1 MWGEIVKLFDNE
13 RKKLEYCIIKNKKY
27 FFTFTSTDS
36 DVMISLDDKL
46 DNNIGYIRINWIN
59 DKDCASVFMF
69 VVKPEFRRNRIATK
83 LFEKAVQEL
92 KNNTLIKCISVI
104 PNSTSS
110 DTDVILTDGELYSF
124 YKSLGFENIS
134 NNSKKMVYYLEKQ

>member
-1 MWGEIVKLFDNE
+1 MNIFNFKS
-13 RKKLEYCIIKNKKY
+13 KKREFLTLKNKKY

-69 VVKPEFRRNRIATK
+69 VVKHEFRRNRIATK

-110 DTDVILTDGELYSF
+110 DTDSILTDGELYSF

-134 NNSKKMVYYLEKQ
+134 DNSKKMVYYLEKQ

>member
-1 MWGEIVKLFDNE
+1 MNIFNFKS
-13 RKKLEYCIIKNKKY
+13 KKREFLTLKNKKY

-110 DTDVILTDGELYSF
+110 DTDSILTDGELYSF

-134 NNSKKMVYYLEKQ
+134 DNSKKMVYYLEKQ

>member
-1 MWGEIVKLFDNE
+1 MNIFNIKS
-13 RKKLEYCIIKNKKY
+13 KKREFLTLKNKKY

-110 DTDVILTDGELYSF
+110 DTDSILTDGELYSF

-134 NNSKKMVYYLEKQ
+134 DNSKKMVYYLEKQ

>member
-1 MWGEIVKLFDNE
+1 MNIFNIKS
-13 RKKLEYCIIKNKKY
+13 KKREFLTLKNKKY

-36 DVMISLDDKL
+36 DVMIILYDKL

-110 DTDVILTDGELYSF
+110 DTDSILTDGELYSF

-134 NNSKKMVYYLEKQ
+134 DNSKKMVYYLEKQ

>member
-1 MWGEIVKLFDNE
+1 MNIFNIKS
-13 RKKLEYCIIKNKKY
+13 KKREFLTLKNKKY

-36 DVMISLDDKL
+36 YVMISLDDKL

-110 DTDVILTDGELYSF
+110 DTDSILTDGELYSF

-134 NNSKKMVYYLEKQ
+134 DNSKKMVYYLEKQ

>member
-1 MWGEIVKLFDNE
+1 
-13 RKKLEYCIIKNKKY
+13 
-27 FFTFTSTDS
+27 
-36 DVMISLDDKL
+36 MISLDDKL

-110 DTDVILTDGELYSF
+110 DTDSILTDGELYSF

-134 NNSKKMVYYLEKQ
+134 DNSKKMVYYLEKQ

>member
-1 MWGEIVKLFDNE
+1 MNIFNIKS
-13 RKKLEYCIIKNKKY
+13 KKREFLTLKNKKY

-46 DNNIGYIRINWIN
+46 DNNIGYIRINWIK

-110 DTDVILTDGELYSF
+110 DTDSILTDGELYSF

-134 NNSKKMVYYLEKQ
+134 NNSKEMVYYLEKQ